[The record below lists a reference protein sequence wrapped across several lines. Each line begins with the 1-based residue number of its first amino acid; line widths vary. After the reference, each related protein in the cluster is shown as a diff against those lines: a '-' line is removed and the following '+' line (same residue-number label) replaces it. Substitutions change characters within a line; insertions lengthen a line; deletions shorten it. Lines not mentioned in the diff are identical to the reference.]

1 MPYDEGLAERV
12 REQLAPQ
19 APFEERKMFG
29 GLAFMVN
36 THMACGIVKDDL
48 MVRVGKAGHDAA
60 LAAGAGEMS
69 FTGRP
74 MRACDRAHYLPKLHL
89 NPWYASLS
97 SCTIRTT
104 QGEQE
109 CLTGSEPTGEPSTHL
124 PSAAPGPH

>member
-1 MPYDEGLAERV
+1 MPYDEDLAERV

-36 THMACGIVKDDL
+36 THMACGIVRDDL

-60 LAAGAGEMS
+60 LAAGAGEMD

-74 MRACDRAHYLPKLHL
+74 MRGMVIVPGTDLRQDSDLD
-89 NPWYASLS
+89 PWVSLAVEFA
-97 SCTIRTT
+97 
-104 QGEQE
+104 Q
-109 CLTGSEPTGEPSTHL
+109 SEPPKASQK
-124 PSAAPGPH
+124 A